1 MLHGLF
7 ITGTGTSV
15 GKTVVAAA
23 LMYRY
28 RAIAPVR
35 YWKPIQTG
43 VERDDDTAVV
53 RHLGACSEDELLNVG
68 IRLSGPVSPHL
79 AAELNQ
85 TEIDIQKLV
94 QGVKALPSTN
104 WLIEGAGG
112 VLVPLNDSE
121 LMIDLMLQLQLPVL
135 IVSRAEL
142 GTINH
147 TLLTLEALRARR
159 IHVAGV
165 VMVGV
170 RNASNRDAIERYGN
184 VAVLGEMPELPGLTP
199 EAVALWA
206 NAELDP
212 GGSLQRYLA

>member
-23 LMYRY
+23 LMHRY
-28 RAIAPVR
+28 RSTARLR

-43 VERDDDTAVV
+43 IERDDDTAVV
-53 RHLGACSEDELLNVG
+53 RDLGSCSDEELLDDG

-85 TEIDIQKLV
+85 TEIHIHEVV
-94 QGVKALPSTN
+94 QQLDAFPSTR
-104 WLIEGAGG
+104 WIIEGAGG

-121 LMIDLMLQLQLPVL
+121 LMIDLMRLLQLPVL
-135 IVSRAEL
+135 LVSRAEL

-147 TLLTLEALRARR
+147 TLLTLEALRARTL
-159 IHVAGV
+159 HVAGV

-170 RNASNRDAIERYGN
+170 RNASNRQAIEHYGN
-184 VAVLGEMPELPGLTP
+184 VAVLGEFPELPTLSP
-199 EAVALWA
+199 EAVARWA
-206 NAELDP
+206 SAELDP
-212 GGSLQRYLA
+212 GGCLQSCFQ

>member
-7 ITGTGTSV
+7 ITGTGTGV

-23 LMYRY
+23 MMQRY
-28 RAIAPVR
+28 RSISQLR

-43 VERDDDTAVV
+43 IERDDDTAVV
-53 RHLGACSEDELLNVG
+53 HHLGACKENELLLDG

-79 AAELNQ
+79 AAQLNQ
-85 TEIDIQKLV
+85 TRIQVPDLVRIVKEI
-94 QGVKALPSTN
+94 PSVS

-112 VLVPLNDSE
+112 VLVPLNESE
-121 LMIDLMLQLQLPVL
+121 LMIDFMVHLQLPVL
-135 IVSRAEL
+135 VVSRAEL

-147 TLLTLEALRARR
+147 TLLTLEALRSRALQ
-159 IHVAGV
+159 VMGV

-170 RNASNRDAIERYGN
+170 RNASNRNSIERYGDT
-184 VAVLGEMPELPGLTP
+184 AVLGEMPEIPTLTP
-199 EAVALWA
+199 EAVRLWA

-212 GGSLQRYLA
+212 NGTLRNCFQ